1 MALSHAAYAS
11 SNSLPIVC
19 YWDSFITLTIMGKN
33 FSYVVDFII
42 PQTFLL
48 HLMPWYYYA
57 HSFC

>member
-48 HLMPWYYYA
+48 HLMP
-57 HSFC
+57 